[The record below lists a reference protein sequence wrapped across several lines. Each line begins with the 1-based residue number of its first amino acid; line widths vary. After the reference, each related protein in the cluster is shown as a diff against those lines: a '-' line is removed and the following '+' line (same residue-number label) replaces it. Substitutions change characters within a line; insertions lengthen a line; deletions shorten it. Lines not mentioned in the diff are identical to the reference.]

1 MTHAI
6 VAKCCRAMIQKHSVN
21 STLMVTWAN
30 AHYLDFVLNWASHV
44 EAANISTYLVGAL
57 DDELLE
63 ALVSRGVPTF
73 AMHTGLSASR
83 DLGWGSP
90 DFFLMVLLCP
100 APSSISACYLMQRC
114 QRGLIV
120 VRQLTE
126 CCRPMQACGNAFLTW
141 CNLGAD

>member
-1 MTHAI
+1 
-6 VAKCCRAMIQKHSVN
+6 MIKKHSVN
-21 STLMVTWAN
+21 NTLMVTWAN

-73 AMHTGLSASR
+73 AMRTGLSALR

-90 DFFLMVLLCP
+90 DFFLMVHFCP
-100 APSSISACYLMQRC
+100 SAGPPLVPCFHFGICMPFHARGPCLPLSPPPRTLQASAIAIIKGATVTLMSKC
-114 QRGLIV
+114 H
-120 VRQLTE
+120 
-126 CCRPMQACGNAFLTW
+126 
-141 CNLGAD
+141 